1 MSNTNEMQNAVALW
15 IAADETKGSADAVAL
30 VALVHVAS
38 EFYSVTVG
46 ERQVAVSIADIV
58 ANPDTKTRTAARN
71 GFFVAFGGFEPGQPI
86 PGACL
91 AGLNRVI
98 RPALLL
104 ASREVTPSLKA
115 VKADGRESLAL
126 AGLPFG
132 VCADYPLTDSDGV
145 ATPDFT
151 ALVDREM
158 EFYAERGEEV
168 TREEATDKVLTAPVT
183 LHPAFKSRGKLKP
196 LTRLMADLS
205 KEAVEAGLAPAPK
218 GRDRTRTDDDGAS
231 FVAALA
237 LVSKVLREVTESDES
252 AFAFTDAIEADLRA
266 VADLIAAY
274 TA

>member
-1 MSNTNEMQNAVALW
+1 MSNANEMQNAVALW

-30 VALVHVAS
+30 VALVSVAS

-58 ANPDTKTRTAARN
+58 ANPDAKTRAAARN
-71 GFFVAFGGFEPGQPI
+71 GFFVAFGGFEPGQPV

-104 ASREVTPSLKA
+104 ASRGVSPALKA

-126 AGLPFG
+126 SGLPFG
-132 VCADYPLTDSDGV
+132 VCADYPLTDPEGV
-145 ATPDFT
+145 ATPDFS

-168 TREEATDKVLTAPVT
+168 TREEATDKVLNAPVT

-205 KEAVEAGLAPAPK
+205 KEAVAAGLAPAPK
-218 GRDRTRTDDDGAS
+218 GRDRARADDTGAS

-252 AFAFTDAIEADLRA
+252 AFAFTDAIEADLRGL
-266 VADLIAAY
+266 ADLIAAY